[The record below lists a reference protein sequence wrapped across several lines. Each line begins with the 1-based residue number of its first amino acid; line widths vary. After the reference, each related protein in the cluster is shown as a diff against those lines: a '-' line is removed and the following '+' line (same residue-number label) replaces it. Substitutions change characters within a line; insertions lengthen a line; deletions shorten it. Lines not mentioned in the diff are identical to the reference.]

1 MPRLHRVLDADAVTN
16 LGAYTAR
23 GGGRALDAARA
34 TDPATLID
42 VIEQS
47 GLRGRGGGGFPT
59 GTKWRTVAGLG
70 GDLPS
75 TVVVNGAEG
84 EPGTLKDR
92 TLLRRNPYRVLEGA
106 LIASHA
112 IGARQV
118 VVGLKRSATA
128 VNRRVETALDELR
141 YGGWVDGVAVSIVA
155 DSDRYL
161 LGEETALLE
170 VIDGNPPFPRVA
182 PPYRSGVQPEAATLV
197 NNVETLANV
206 PAIVIDGPDAFRSMG
221 TDDAPGTIVCTVS
234 GRTERAGVGEFA
246 LGTSLQD
253 VLVELGGG
261 STASVVA
268 VLSGT
273 AHPFLPASALDT
285 PLTWEA
291 MAAAGGGLGAAGFI
305 VLDDQVDLVA
315 VAHGV
320 SRFLS
325 AESCGQCTPCKDDGL
340 AITDLLDRVRRSAPR
355 PDDLQVLP
363 DLASSVT
370 DGARCYLAQQQQNV
384 VQSLLALFPDALA
397 AHADGRANSARSYP
411 IVPLLD
417 IVDDQPVLDLDN
429 LELEPD
435 WGMGTPASPSDRIDV
450 RAHS

>member
-16 LGAYTAR
+16 LGAYSAR

-34 TDPATLID
+34 VEPEALID
-42 VIEQS
+42 LIERS

-59 GTKWRTVAGLG
+59 GTKWRTVAGLDG
-70 GDLPS
+70 NVAA

-106 LIASHA
+106 LIAAHA
-112 IGARQV
+112 VGARRV

-128 VNRRVETALDELR
+128 VRRRVETALDELR
-141 YGGWVDGVAVSIVA
+141 YGGWIDGLEMLIVA

-182 PPYRSGVQPEAATLV
+182 PPYRSGVEPEAVTLV

-206 PAIVIDGPDAFRSMG
+206 PAIVTNGPEAFRSMG
-221 TDDAPGTIVCTVS
+221 TADAPGTIVCTVS

-246 LGTSLQD
+246 LGTPLED

-291 MAAAGGGLGAAGFI
+291 MTSAGGGLGAAGFI

-320 SRFLS
+320 SQFLS
-325 AESCGQCTPCKDDGL
+325 TESCGQCSPCKDDGL
-340 AITDLLDRVRRSAPR
+340 AITSVLDRIRRSAAE
-355 PDDLQVLP
+355 PDDLEVLP
-363 DLASSVT
+363 ELASRVT
-370 DGARCYLAQQQQNV
+370 DGARCYLAQQHQNV
-384 VQSLLALFPDALA
+384 VQSLLAQFPDALA
-397 AHADGRANSARSYP
+397 AHADGRATRAGSYP

-429 LELEPD
+429 LDLEPD
-435 WGMGTPASPSDRIDV
+435 WGEGTGATPSDRIDV
-450 RAHS
+450 RATR